1 MTFIPQHSKV
11 TTPKLQV
18 KQIRQ
23 TMNFFKRNFF
33 YKAEVSFLGL
43 LPNFHFDLN
52 K

>member
-1 MTFIPQHSKV
+1 MTFIPQNSKV
-11 TTPKLQV
+11 TIPKLQV

-23 TMNFFKRNFF
+23 TMIFFKRKYFH
-33 YKAEVSFLGL
+33 KAEVSFLGL